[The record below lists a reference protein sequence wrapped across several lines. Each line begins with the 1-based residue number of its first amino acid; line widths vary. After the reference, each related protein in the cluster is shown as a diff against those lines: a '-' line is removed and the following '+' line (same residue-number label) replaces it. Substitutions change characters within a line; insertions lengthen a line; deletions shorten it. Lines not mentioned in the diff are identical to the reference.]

1 MTNLL
6 DSPPRVATRDAVLV
20 PEAPASPRPG
30 RLLDVLRRTT
40 RFLVDQRRDLAVLAP
55 LLVLAAVV
63 QRAGLADAPPRT
75 AGEGVLVGRAWAL
88 LHPGEVTLPLPALD
102 GSPLGPAAVAAWAG
116 SHRRLRAGR
125 RPPSPRAVSSSSCS
139 TLVSATLIWVLA
151 RRLRSPRW
159 AATVA
164 VVLATVSPLSLE
176 LHRPVTPENLATPW
190 VLAAVVLVLGTRGRA
205 APLAAAA
212 GCLLVAALT
221 AESTLL
227 VLPALAA
234 VAWRRRPTGRHRTSV
249 ALGATFLAA
258 VGVSYLATVVL
269 ESGAGSRA
277 AAAHWLEVDPVL
289 VVALLGATPLALL
302 LRRVRA
308 VAVGTLVL
316 LGLLALAACPAP
328 GPRGPARH
336 GRCDPRPRGRDLR
349 PRQPPDAPRRP
360 RGRSRR
366 WSARPGVAGVLVG
379 AAASGW
385 AAPLRTLATA
395 PQDAPLTDATAWV
408 AENVP
413 ARDRLLVDD
422 AAWVEV
428 LRQGR
433 DPGTVVPLS
442 AALRAVD
449 GSVAAPPYAWVV
461 STPAVRDVAPTRP
474 ALAAALADAVP
485 VASFGT
491 GTALVE
497 VLSLPGAAPEGPAPG
512 GEDLDG
518 GAVPEDRSAAVA
530 AGQQLLANPAIATS
544 EDAAGALISGGVDE
558 RMLLVLAILAADHDL
573 TVAEFPV
580 SDQCPAD
587 GPLCSVRLTEV
598 DGQPA
603 VRGSRGVDEVVAVLA
618 VQTPEFRPTV
628 SYVDGAGR
636 ATAVDL
642 TLTVG
647 AP

>member
-116 SHRRLRAGR
+116 ATGAFETAPTAVAAGR
-125 RPPSPRAVSSSSCS
+125 ELVVVL

-316 LGLLALAACPAP
+316 LGLLALAAAPPRALGVLLVTAGAILVPAVATSV
-328 GPRGPARH
+328 RGNRPTRLA
-336 GRCDPRPRGRDLR
+336 GREVGL
-349 PRQPPDAPRRP
+349 A
-360 RGRSRR
+360 GGLL
-366 WSARPGVAGVLVG
+366 ALGVAGVLVG

-530 AGQQLLANPAIATS
+530 AGQELLANPAIATS

-598 DGQPA
+598 DGRPA